1 MEVAFMIILF
11 VASCQNS
18 HFNCTNLLLS
28 SKRSDS
34 LAVNVIRIMSLP
46 PPRQHNEQQQ
56 AFLRQATILRKN
68 LNAWEATICSAQGE
82 DWPSMLGR
90 LNAAFNQ
97 AGNLDSGIE
106 DASEHFVYVPKKCTM
121 NAQDMAFFLSTR
133 LATAAGGENNMKKN
147 NNGATGDEHEG
158 GSSSSSSSK
167 RQYYGGEEPA
177 KRLRRYESQIDELAS
192 EFENGIVRF

>member
-1 MEVAFMIILF
+1 
-11 VASCQNS
+11 
-18 HFNCTNLLLS
+18 
-28 SKRSDS
+28 
-34 LAVNVIRIMSLP
+34 MSLP
-46 PPRQHNEQQQ
+46 PRGQHNEQQQ

-68 LNAWEATICSAQGE
+68 LNEWEATICSAQGE

-97 AGNLDSGIE
+97 AGNLDAGIE

-133 LATAAGGENNMKKN
+133 LATAAGGDNNNMKKN
-147 NNGATGDEHEG
+147 NNSTPGGAHED

-167 RQYYGGEEPA
+167 RQYYGGEAPA
-177 KRLRRYESQIDELAS
+177 KRLRLYESQIDELAS

>member
-1 MEVAFMIILF
+1 
-11 VASCQNS
+11 
-18 HFNCTNLLLS
+18 
-28 SKRSDS
+28 
-34 LAVNVIRIMSLP
+34 MSL

-68 LNAWEATICSAQGE
+68 LNAWEATICSARGE

-106 DASEHFVYVPKKCTM
+106 DASEHFVYIPKKCTM
-121 NAQDMAFFLSTR
+121 NAQDVAFFLSTR
-133 LATAAGGENNMKKN
+133 LATAAGGDNKKKN
-147 NNGATGDEHEG
+147 NFSDKGGINEKG
-158 GSSSSSSSK
+158 GSSISLSSK
-167 RQYYGGEEPA
+167 RQYYGVEEPA

>member
-1 MEVAFMIILF
+1 
-11 VASCQNS
+11 
-18 HFNCTNLLLS
+18 
-28 SKRSDS
+28 
-34 LAVNVIRIMSLP
+34 
-46 PPRQHNEQQQ
+46 
-56 AFLRQATILRKN
+56 
-68 LNAWEATICSAQGE
+68 
-82 DWPSMLGR
+82 MLGR

-97 AGNLDSGIE
+97 AGNLDAGIE

-133 LATAAGGENNMKKN
+133 LATAAGGDNNMKKN
-147 NNGATGDEHEG
+147 NISATEDGHEG

-167 RQYYGGEEPA
+167 RHYYGGEEPA